1 MEKCPTLRS
10 KLPKVGVSNIEIL
23 FDPASE
29 RMQGSNFFSVLN
41 DFRLERLSYS
51 AEIVPIVLPNEAC
64 PDYGKKE
71 RKKGKTSC

>member
-29 RMQGSNFFSVLN
+29 RCRVRIFFG
-41 DFRLERLSYS
+41 LE
-51 AEIVPIVLPNEAC
+51 
-64 PDYGKKE
+64 
-71 RKKGKTSC
+71 